1 MWDVNS
7 TGKESF
13 MKNSGRCPKCD
24 CTDIVADAK
33 VIDRGHMHVK
43 DDMTLAVY
51 ADPGAIFFQGERTTK
66 VSAWVCT
73 ECGYVEFYAAY
84 PKRIK
89 LPKS

>member
-1 MWDVNS
+1 
-7 TGKESF
+7 
-13 MKNSGRCPKCD
+13 
-24 CTDIVADAK
+24 
-33 VIDRGHMHVK
+33 MHVK